1 MQKLFYGGDILTMK
15 NEEDAPEAV
24 LVTGGKIAYVGTREE
39 AEKLAEAETEFV
51 DLQGK
56 TLMPSFIDPHSHIA
70 MYSQF
75 SSFADLSECED
86 FEEILTVLKKYM
98 EEHPVG
104 EDGAVMARGYD
115 HNFLKEETHPTADV
129 LDRVSNKIP
138 ICLFHTSGHMA
149 VANTPLLTLAGIT
162 KETPEPKSGRIGRY
176 EDGTPNGYLE
186 EIEVMTPVLMLV
198 FSRMKQNPMQQM
210 IEVQDIYLKYGITTA
225 QDGGATRESV
235 EGFLQMAA
243 NRLFKIDVV
252 AYVITDEKGIGTL
265 LKEHPEAAG
274 TYTNHFQIGGGKIIL
289 DGSPQGKTAWLTS
302 PYEGEETYCGYP
314 TYPDEIVEGAAKAA
328 ITGKYQLLAH
338 CNGDAASDQY
348 LRCYKK
354 ALEETGNPRK
364 DLRPVMIHCQTVRDD
379 QLDEMKELG
388 MIPSIFVAHTYYWGD
403 VHLKNLGAERGARI
417 SPVKSA
423 LERGLPYNFHQ
434 DCPVL
439 KPDMMQTVWCAV
451 NRRTKKGVKIGEE
464 QCISVFDALK
474 GITINA
480 AYAYNE
486 EAKKGTIEAGKLADL
501 VILEKNPL
509 KVDKMEIKDIAVAET
524 IKEGVTL
531 YRKQV
536 YENP

>member
-1 MQKLFYGGDILTMK
+1 MRKLFYGGDILTMK
-15 NEEDAPEAV
+15 NEEEAPEAV
-24 LVTGGKIAYVGTREE
+24 LVTDGKIAYVGTRKE
-39 AEKLAEAETEFV
+39 AEKLAGAEAERV

-86 FEEILTVLKKYM
+86 FEEIIAVLKKYM

-115 HNFLKEETHPTADV
+115 HNFLKEEAHPTAEV
-129 LDRVSNKIP
+129 LDRISDKIP

-149 VANTPLLTLAGIT
+149 VVNTPLLAAAGIT
-162 KETPEPKSGRIGRY
+162 KETKEPKSGRIGRY

-186 EIEVMTPVLMLV
+186 ELEVMTPVLMNV
-198 FSRMKQNPMQQM
+198 FSRMKMNPVKQM
-210 IEVQDIYLKYGITTA
+210 AEVQNIYLKYGITTA

-243 NRLFKIDVV
+243 NGIFKIDVI
-252 AYVITDEKGIGTL
+252 AYVISDEKGIEGL
-265 LKEHPEAAG
+265 LREHPEATG
-274 TYTNHFQIGGGKIIL
+274 RYTNRFQIGGGKIIL

-314 TYPDEIVEGAAKAA
+314 THSDEAVEGAVKAA
-328 ITGKYQLLAH
+328 ITGNYQLLAH
-338 CNGDAASDQY
+338 CNGDAAADQY

-354 ALEETGNPRK
+354 ALGETGNPK
-364 DLRPVMIHCQTVRDD
+364 EDLRPVMIHCQTVRDD
-379 QLDEMKELG
+379 QLDEMKEIG

-403 VHLKNLGAERGARI
+403 VHLKNLGERRGSRI
-417 SPVKSA
+417 SPVRSA

-451 NRRTKKGVKIGEE
+451 NRQTKKGVKIGEE
-464 QCISVFDALK
+464 QCVSVFDALK
-474 GITINA
+474 GITVNA
-480 AYAYNE
+480 AFAYHE
-486 EAKKGTIEAGKLADL
+486 EERKGTIEAGKLADL

-509 KVDKMEIKDIAVAET
+509 KVDKMAIKDIAVAET
-524 IKEGVTL
+524 MKEGVTL
-531 YRKQV
+531 YKKI
-536 YENP
+536 